1 MKIAVAIDHH
11 TYDIMG
17 VGGVT
22 FILSAVNIPSIGVD
36 IAAAEREIAVGIIV
50 TDVLHAVMG
59 DE

>member
-1 MKIAVAIDHH
+1 
-11 TYDIMG
+11 MG

-22 FILSAVNIPSIGVD
+22 FILSAVNIPSVGVD
-36 IAAAEREIAVGIIV
+36 IAAAEREIAVDIIL